1 MAPVRRRTVSVRF
14 LLPLSLLLLPAFVLA
29 DTVDDVVAR
38 EMQRAKIPG
47 LSLGIMRNGKL
58 IRKQAYGLA
67 DIELQAP
74 AGENDL
80 YEIGSMTK
88 QFTAFLTLML
98 VEEGKVGL
106 DDPVSK
112 YVPEAPESW
121 KEITVRNLLNQNSGI
136 PEYALLAGTRLTD
149 SFTREQ
155 WMKNITVLPLDFPA
169 ATTWAYSNSNFALL
183 GWIIEKAGG
192 KDYTEQLT
200 ERVLA
205 PLGMT
210 STRFEDL
217 NEVIPRRS
225 HGYYPQP
232 DGALIKLQGAA
243 NAIQSDGTLMSNVE
257 DLAKWDAALRDRKLL
272 KPESYSLLW
281 SPGKLK
287 DGRTRPYGMGWFLA
301 APGSAPVVYHMGASV
316 GYGGCIT
323 RYRDGDLSV
332 VVLTNLYGGAPEL
345 IARKVAEAIDPTV
358 APEKPSPMAD
368 PKPERTQDVKS
379 VLERLGSGVADPA
392 VMEQELIAPLKTGRA
407 QAFPQYRD
415 LAKIEALDFAG
426 EAKRGGDTM
435 ITYRLKNAQRTLT
448 AYVVWSPE
456 GKLAQLFL
464 RPDSV

>member
-1 MAPVRRRTVSVRF
+1 MPA
-14 LLPLSLLLLPAFVLA
+14 LLHA
-29 DTVDDVVAR
+29 DAIDDIVAK
-38 EMQRAKIPG
+38 EMQKAKIPG

-98 VEEGKVGL
+98 VEEGKIGL

-112 YVPEAPESW
+112 YIPESPEAW
-121 KEITVRNLLNQNSGI
+121 KEVTVRNLLNQNSGI
-136 PEYALLAGTRLTD
+136 PEYVLLEGTLLTD
-149 SFTREQ
+149 TFDRDR
-155 WMKNITVLPLDFPA
+155 WMKNVTVLPLDFPA
-169 ATTWAYSNSNFALL
+169 NTTFAYSNSNFALL
-183 GWIIEKAGG
+183 GWIIEKTGG
-192 KDYTEQLT
+192 EPYTKQLT
-200 ERVLA
+200 DRVLT

-210 STRFEDL
+210 STRFEDW
-217 NEVIPRRS
+217 NEVISRRS

-232 DGALIKLQGAA
+232 NGTLLRLQGGVGV
-243 NAIQSDGTLMSNVE
+243 QSDGSLMSTVD
-257 DLAKWDAALRDRKLL
+257 DLAKWDAALKDRKLL

-301 APGSAPVVYHMGASV
+301 APGSAPVVYHPGASV
-316 GYGGCIT
+316 GYGACIT

-332 VVLTNLYGGAPEL
+332 VVLSNLYGGAPEL
-345 IARKVAEAIDPTV
+345 IARKVAESIDPTL
-358 APEKPSPMAD
+358 APEKPTAKAD
-368 PKPERTQDVKS
+368 PKPDRTKDVRA
-379 VLERLGSGVADPA
+379 VLDKLGAGVADPM
-392 VMEQELIAPLKTGRA
+392 VMEPELIAPLKTGRA

-426 EAKRGGDTM
+426 ETPRGSDTM
-435 ITYRLKNAQRTLT
+435 ITYRLKNAQRMVT

-464 RPDSV
+464 RPDPAA